1 MIFRNRA
8 AAYLGAGAAGILAA
22 GAFAA
27 PALADDTVDLAIK
40 ATGTTIAVG
49 APGKDASVSLLNKS
63 AVDAENVLVALDI
76 SQLKTALVDIDES
89 GCDPR
94 EDGWILC
101 GIQGD
106 TIRAGEDVDWFFPLT
121 RKGTEVGPAGSI
133 TAMILHAGT
142 DPDESNNVV
151 TVDVKVE
158 GTGPDLTVL
167 ADDVRTAVKVD
178 GGTIT
183 EVGDLYAG
191 NTGQLL
197 YAAFN
202 QGDQATSGLRIEV
215 QLPEGATFAEQEPDC
230 TYNAEMT
237 SLTCEYSKA
246 VLIPTA
252 QDTDGDDLYSG
263 ARFYNLVKVAD
274 GVQPS
279 SLTGGEVTIHSLAVE
294 PESVGI
300 MRAAATSALP
310 ENVTGV
316 SGADVDPSD
325 NTDDF
330 AVVVAAKGGSG
341 GGDNG
346 DGPGLPV
353 TGPQAGLMGGVGVA
367 VLVAGGVLVMA
378 ARRRRVVLVTPG
390 DEKTND

>member
-8 AAYLGAGAAGILAA
+8 AAYLGAGAAGVLAA

-27 PALADDTVDLAIK
+27 PALADDSADLAIK

-63 AVDAENVLVALDI
+63 KVDAKNVLVALDV
-76 SQLKTALVDIDES
+76 SKLKTDLVDIDET
-89 GCDPR
+89 GCNPR

-101 GIQGD
+101 GIEGD

-121 RKGTEVGPAGSI
+121 RKGKEVGPAGSI
-133 TAMILHAGT
+133 TAVILHGGE
-142 DPDESNNVV
+142 DPDESDNVV

-158 GTGPDLTVL
+158 GTGPDLTVV
-167 ADDVRTAVKVD
+167 ADDVRKAVKVE

-191 NTGQLL
+191 NTGQLI
-197 YAAFN
+197 YGAFN
-202 QGDQATSGLRIEV
+202 QGDQAARGLRIEV
-215 QLPEGATFAEQEPDC
+215 QLPKGATFAEKEPDC
-230 TYNAEMT
+230 TYNAAMT
-237 SLTCEYSKA
+237 SLTCEYDKA
-246 VLIPTA
+246 VLIPAA
-252 QDTDGDDLYSG
+252 QDTDGDDLFSG

-274 GVQPS
+274 GVKPS
-279 SLTGGEVTIHSLAVE
+279 SLTGGKVTIDSL
-294 PESVGI
+294 SVQEAPSI
-300 MRAAATSALP
+300 LRSAATSALP
-310 ENVTGV
+310 ENATGV
-316 SGADVDPSD
+316 AGNDVDPSD

-346 DGPGLPV
+346 DGGGLPV
-353 TGPQAGLMGGVGVA
+353 TGVQVGLIGGVGA
-367 VLVAGGVLVMA
+367 GVLAAGVAMFLV

-390 DEKTND
+390 DEKTNA